1 MSVFDAEL
9 ENVAYH
15 KPATQSSTHAGYD
28 SEAVA
33 ERAVD
38 GNGDGNIDHH
48 SCAHTADG
56 DSNPWWRVDLQGVY
70 RVHKVSNP

>member
-1 MSVFDAEL
+1 M
-9 ENVAYH
+9 AYH
-15 KPATQSSTHAGYD
+15 KPATQSTN
-28 SEAVA
+28 VNA

-38 GNGDGNIDHH
+38 GNGDGNIDHN